1 MVLLSSTQLEEFSV
15 IRTSLGTLV
24 HQPVAWEPD
33 FLGEFAPFW
42 EPDIGCDSRHLQP
55 LQDHRAVHLIVMV
68 NSFIIVIFSGSA
80 RPFLFDDGLR
90 VLPGSERV
98 FIIR

>member
-1 MVLLSSTQLEEFSV
+1 MF
-15 IRTSLGTLV
+15 TS
-24 HQPVAWEPD
+24 E
-33 FLGEFAPFW
+33 
-42 EPDIGCDSRHLQP
+42 DIGLAGGGDEYVTPVTAILDGGHLICHGSWQGVDLMMITRHLQP